1 MARERGRDGRDAEV
15 DFPDGRGQFGEARA
29 EKNDR
34 LLNKGTHFHVPLPYF
49 CRKYAKERLNVPD
62 KDLDYFEWE
71 THIFFDD
78 AFEPDDSGK
87 ESVVNQFVRDLVAK
101 VDEQV
106 SNCGAV
112 PFAGVRTK

>member
-1 MARERGRDGRDAEV
+1 
-15 DFPDGRGQFGEARA
+15 
-29 EKNDR
+29 
-34 LLNKGTHFHVPLPYF
+34 VP
-49 CRKYAKERLNVPD
+49 A

-106 SNCGAV
+106 RERRETPGLLVAL
-112 PFAGVRTK
+112 KD